1 MTFSKNNPP
10 SRGHLLITGSTGLLG
25 RYLLKDLLLA
35 GLPIATIVRPAR
47 RQSAADRME
56 AIMQT
61 WEQKL
66 GRRLPRPYVLEG
78 DLSDELLG
86 LDPESTAWV
95 AENCQAVL
103 HNAASL
109 SFINGPRTS
118 EPWRTNL
125 TGTQHLLNLCEKVGI
140 AEFHH
145 VSTAYVCGTRQG
157 RVYENEL
164 DEGQQLS
171 NDYEQSKFEAEHLVR
186 SAEFL
191 NSTTI
196 YRPSIIVGDSETG
209 FSTTFHGFYV
219 ALQLAHTLRQG
230 WEELY
235 GDDDSACFRINLDG
249 TELKNLVPVDWISS
263 VINEIVNN
271 SNLHN
276 QTYHL
281 TSDTPVSTD
290 TIHKVLDAC
299 CDNQG
304 VTRLIGAK
312 TVIENPNDVEKLF
325 YENMQ
330 VYGSYWKNDPE
341 FDCTNTRTAAP
352 HLPCPVMDEDRLM
365 MLGKAAIAQ
374 DFRWRDKPV
383 DTRAGVTG

>member
-1 MTFSKNNPP
+1 M
-10 SRGHLLITGSTGLLG
+10 TGSTGLLG
-25 RYLLKDLLLA
+25 RYVLKDLLLS
-35 GLPIATIVRPAR
+35 GIPVATLVRSAR
-47 RQSAADRME
+47 RQSASDRME
-56 AIMQT
+56 SIILT
-61 WEQKL
+61 WEERLDQ
-66 GRRLPRPYVLEG
+66 RLPRPHVLEG
-78 DLSDELLG
+78 DLSDEQLG
-86 LDPESTAWV
+86 LDPESIAWV
-95 AENCQAVL
+95 TENCQAVL

-109 SFINGPRTS
+109 SFISGPRTS
-118 EPWRTNL
+118 EPWKTNL
-125 TGTQHLLNLCEKVGI
+125 TGTQHLLNLCEKSGI
-140 AEFHH
+140 EEFHH

-171 NDYEQSKFEAEHLVR
+171 NDYEQSKFEAEQLVR
-186 SAEFL
+186 GSEFL

-209 FSTTFHGFYV
+209 FSTTFHGFYA
-219 ALQLAHTLRQG
+219 ALQLAYTLRQG
-230 WEELY
+230 WEDLY
-235 GDDDSACFRINLDG
+235 GDDEDACFRVNLDG
-249 TELKNLVPVDWISS
+249 NELKNLVPVDWVSAVISE
-263 VINEIVNN
+263 VVNH

-281 TSDTPVSTD
+281 TSDSPVSTS
-290 TIHKVLDAC
+290 TIHDVLHAC
-299 CDNQG
+299 CDNHG
-304 VTRLIGAK
+304 ITRLIGAK
-312 TVIENPNDVEKLF
+312 TLIENPNDVEKLF

-341 FDCTNTRTAAP
+341 FDSNNTRAAAP

-383 DTRAGVTG
+383 NTRAGVTG

>member
-1 MTFSKNNPP
+1 M
-10 SRGHLLITGSTGLLG
+10 TGSTGLLG

-35 GLPIATIVRPAR
+35 GVPVAVLVRPTR
-47 RQSAADRME
+47 RQTAADRIE
-56 AIMQT
+56 AVMQT
-61 WEQKL
+61 WEQML
-66 GRRLPRPYVLEG
+66 GQNLPRPHVLEG
-78 DLSDELLG
+78 DLSEDQLG
-86 LDPESTAWV
+86 LDPESIAWV
-95 AENCQAVL
+95 TENCHAAL

-109 SFINGPRTS
+109 SFISGPRTS
-118 EPWRTNL
+118 EPWKTNL
-125 TGTQHLLNLCEKVGI
+125 TGTQHLLNLCERTGI
-140 AEFHH
+140 TEFHH

-157 RVYENEL
+157 EVYENEL

-186 SAEFL
+186 GTEFL

-219 ALQLAHTLRQG
+219 ALQLAHTLHQG
-230 WEELY
+230 WMEKY
-235 GDDDSACFRINLDG
+235 GDDDSAVFRVNLDG
-249 TELKNLVPVDWISS
+249 TELKNLVPVDWVSAVIS
-263 VINEIVNN
+263 EIVNN

-281 TSDTPVSTD
+281 TSDSPVSTA

-299 CDNQG
+299 CDNLG
-304 VTRLIGAK
+304 VTQLIGAK
-312 TVIENPNDVEKLF
+312 TVIENPNDLEKLF

-330 VYGSYWKNDPE
+330 VYGSYWKNDPK
-341 FDCTNTRTAAP
+341 FDNSNTRAAAP
-352 HLPCPVMDEDRLM
+352 HLPCPVMDEDRMLM
-365 MLGKAAIAQ
+365 LAKAAIAQ

-383 DTRAGVTG
+383 DTKAGVSG